1 MKLAPVPI
9 TLSNCAKTFRG
20 TRVLEPL
27 ELAIGA
33 GETLVLLGPSGCGK
47 TTTLRI
53 IAGLETP
60 DAGGRVCFGDDDVTA
75 LPIERR
81 AVGMVFQ
88 NYALFPNLSV
98 RGNIGYGLK
107 IRRVAADET
116 RRRVDELLAMMRLT
130 EHADKAVDQ
139 LSGGQRQ
146 RVALARAIA
155 PRPRVLLLDEPL
167 TALDAR
173 LRDALRGEM
182 NALLRE
188 LGITTVYVTHDQAEA
203 MELGDRIVVM
213 SAGRIEQTGTPR
225 DIYYRP
231 ANRAVAQFIGTVNRL
246 AGSWRDGLL
255 TTAGGAVPAA
265 YAAACAPTQQSAT
278 ARHDTSM
285 QPGARA
291 QHGASTQ
298 HSASMHHSASTQH
311 SASSQHSAPVQHS
324 APTQHSAPVAAQPAA
339 QTVHPTHEV
348 FFRPEDAWLA
358 DPSSAQ
364 LRGTV
369 EHAAFLGERTRLTIG
384 GAAPDAL
391 IVDVA
396 GRVELARGTP
406 VGLSI
411 APHALLALS

>member
-1 MKLAPVPI
+1 MKLDSVPI
-9 TLSNCAKTFRG
+9 TLSGCAKTFRG

-27 ELAIGA
+27 DLTIGA

-47 TTTLRI
+47 TTTLRL

-60 DAGGRVCFGDDDVTA
+60 DAGGRVAFGDEDVTA

-81 AVGMVFQ
+81 KVGMVFQ

-107 IRRVAADET
+107 IQRVPAAAAHE
-116 RRRVDELLAMMRLT
+116 RVDELLAMMRL
-130 EHADKAVDQ
+130 EAHADKPVTQ

-146 RVALARAIA
+146 RVALARALA

-173 LRDALRGEM
+173 LRDTLRGEM
-182 NALLRE
+182 NTLLRT
-188 LGITTVYVTHDQAEA
+188 LGVTTVYVTHDQAEA

-213 SAGRIEQTGTPR
+213 GAGRIEQAGTPR
-225 DIYYRP
+225 EIYYRP
-231 ANRAVAQFIGTVNRL
+231 ASRAVAQFVGTLNRVAGEWRDGALATTGGTLPVPEAL
-246 AGSWRDGLL
+246 AGSTEL
-255 TTAGGAVPAA
+255 
-265 YAAACAPTQQSAT
+265 
-278 ARHDTSM
+278 
-285 QPGARA
+285 
-291 QHGASTQ
+291 
-298 HSASMHHSASTQH
+298 
-311 SASSQHSAPVQHS
+311 
-324 APTQHSAPVAAQPAA
+324 
-339 QTVHPTHEV
+339 

-358 DPSSAQ
+358 DPAAAH
-364 LRGTV
+364 LRGIV

-396 GRVELARGTP
+396 GRMELARGTP
-406 VGLSI
+406 VGVSVAVDALI
-411 APHALLALS
+411 ALA